1 MIPQFAGLND
11 AEKKLLID
19 AIPMIT
25 ALIAGADGNI
35 DSEEKEWASKIMKIR
50 GYQHP
55 PALEGY
61 YELVG
66 AEFATRLDKLIETLP
81 TGTDERNNMISEE
94 LAQLNDVLPKMAPLH
109 GAHFYHS
116 FVTFAEHVAKASGGF
131 LGFGS
136 ISRAEGKYVGLP
148 MINKIDMPED
158 GVQDPFADENQ
169 DQEAED

>member
-11 AEKKLLID
+11 TEKKLLTD

-35 DSEEKEWASKIMKIR
+35 DAEEKEWASKILKIR

-61 YELVG
+61 YEIVG
-66 AEFATRLDKLIETLP
+66 AEFATRLDTLINTLP
-81 TGTDERNNMISEE
+81 TGTEERSKLISDE
-94 LAQLNDVLPKMAPLH
+94 LAQLNDIFPKLAPLH
-109 GAHFYHS
+109 AAHFYHS

-136 ISRAEGKYVGLP
+136 ISRAEGKYVKLP
-148 MINKIDMPED
+148 MINKIEMPEE
-158 GVQDPFADENQ
+158 GKETPFGE
-169 DQEAED
+169 EETEK

>member
-11 AEKKLLID
+11 TEKKLLID

-35 DSEEKEWASKIMKIR
+35 DSEEKEWAAKIMKIR

-61 YELVG
+61 YALVG
-66 AEFATRLDKLIETLP
+66 TEFSTRLDQLINTLP
-81 TGTDERNNMISEE
+81 TGTEERNKMISDE
-94 LAQLNDVLPKMAPLH
+94 LAQLNDIFPKMDPLH
-109 GAHFYHS
+109 AAFFYQS

-131 LGFGS
+131 LGFGA
-136 ISRAEGKYVGLP
+136 ISREEGKYVDLP
-148 MINKIDMPED
+148 MVNKIEMPEGAEGD
-158 GVQDPFADENQ
+158 SFEDE
-169 DQEAED
+169 ETED

>member
-11 AEKKLLID
+11 TEKKLLID

-35 DSEEKEWASKIMKIR
+35 DSEEKEWAAKIMKIR

-66 AEFATRLDKLIETLP
+66 AEFATRLDTLIGSLP
-81 TGTDERNNMISEE
+81 TGTEDRNKMIGEE
-94 LAQLNDVLPKMAPLH
+94 LAQLNDIFPKMDTLH
-109 GAHFYHS
+109 AAHFYHS

-136 ISRAEGKYVGLP
+136 ISREESKYIGLP
-148 MINKIDMPED
+148 MLNKIEMPED
-158 GVQDPFADENQ
+158 AEETPFED
-169 DQEAED
+169 EAEE

>member
-11 AEKKLLID
+11 AEKKLLTD

-55 PALEGY
+55 PALQGY

-66 AEFATRLDKLIETLP
+66 AEFASRLDELISTLP
-81 TGTDERNNMISEE
+81 TGTEDRNKMISEE
-94 LAQLNDVLPKMAPLH
+94 LAQLNDIFPKMDPLH
-109 GAHFYHS
+109 AAHFYHS

-136 ISRAEGKYVGLP
+136 ISREEGKFVGLP
-148 MINKIDMPED
+148 MVNKIEMPE
-158 GVQDPFADENQ
+158 GAEEPPIEDE
-169 DQEAED
+169 EAED

>member
-11 AEKKLLID
+11 TEKKLLVD

-66 AEFATRLDKLIETLP
+66 AEFEGRLDELISTLP
-81 TGTDERNNMISEE
+81 SGTDERNKMISEE
-94 LAQLNDVLPKMAPLH
+94 LAQLNDILPKMAPLH

-136 ISRAEGKYVGLP
+136 ISRAEGKFVGLP
-148 MINKIDMPED
+148 MINKIEMPED
-158 GVQDPFADENQ
+158 GKVDPFADEEA
-169 DQEAED
+169 EAED